1 MWPTKLAIEGFSE
14 KRRRFISSGEIK
26 VLDLHALLNGK
37 TSGSVR
43 N

>member
-1 MWPTKLAIEGFSE
+1 MWLTKCAIEGFSE
-14 KRRRFISSGEIK
+14 KPRRFISSDEIM
-26 VLDLHALLNGK
+26 VLDLHALLGAK